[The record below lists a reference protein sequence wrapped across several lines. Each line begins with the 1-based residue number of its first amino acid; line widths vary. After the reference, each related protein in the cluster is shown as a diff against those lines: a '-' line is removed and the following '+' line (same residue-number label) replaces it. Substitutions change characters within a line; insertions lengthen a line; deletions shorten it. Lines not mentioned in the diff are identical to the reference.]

1 MKQFCRHSSVYVRQY
16 PYVST
21 GGNISHKPSK
31 SVEKL
36 IRTQIKASSIPS
48 WYQIYNKTVP
58 NTSLQD
64 FRNNIVLCF
73 RNTNTAGSFQR
84 YRDRKMVDF
93 SVNELNLSS
102 DMKGTMLAKK
112 AQSYLSESNPNL
124 QLIDKRLKI
133 NRVIPNDTSVSYLR
147 QRFSKCLE
155 NPRSSYHTL
164 MEFYLEFPKNRSNN
178 LTASELEKLLQRIC
192 HSNPKNLSSHEIKSL
207 LNIFQDL
214 QNDNFPMT
222 KEEQLSYFKLKVAS
236 KKNEFS
242 LELVDKNFQQNPLIW
257 EYMLSEFPNF
267 HTNITKQLRQ
277 RSIILTRGIL
287 QNMLIGSTSLN
298 QLLNIHNIMNM
309 KFIHMDQQIFETL
322 LFKLLEF
329 NQYQTAKEL
338 LTSLLQSKPLR
349 STNILTQNASSRQNS
364 SYEELNKLH
373 MLKSTHIMVPY
384 IYQLTP
390 FMFFPFF
397 KKLTETTITNSKMFE
412 IRDIFQILLDSH
424 IPTISTNVIE
434 ILNGISDID
443 LKFLENL
450 IQLNAASIPFNVYLN
465 DCANDRRYN
474 TMKLKEYITGD
485 GVLEE
490 QRQIFKRFIELLHI
504 SSKTCS
510 DNHLIEEVNR
520 KLQVMY
526 DMIYN

>member
-21 GGNISHKPSK
+21 GGNISHKSSR

-36 IRTQIKASSIPS
+36 IRTQLKTASIPS
-48 WYQIYNKTVP
+48 WYQIYTKPVP

-64 FRNNIVLCF
+64 FRNNIVSCF
-73 RNTNTAGSFQR
+73 QNSNTAGSFQR
-84 YRDRKMVDF
+84 YRDRKLVDY
-93 SVNELNLSS
+93 SVNELNFSK
-102 DMKGTMLAKK
+102 DMQGTMLVKK
-112 AQSYLSESNPNL
+112 AQGYFSESNPDL
-124 QLIDKRLKI
+124 QLIDKRLRI
-133 NRVIPNDTSVSYLR
+133 NRVIPSDTSVSYLR
-147 QRFSKCLE
+147 QRFSKCLQ

-178 LTASELEKLLQRIC
+178 LTVSELEKLLQRIC
-192 HSNPKNLSSHEIKSL
+192 QQNPKNLSSHEIKSL

-214 QNDNFPMT
+214 KNDSFPMT
-222 KEEQLSYFKLKVAS
+222 RREQLSYFKLKVAS
-236 KKNEFS
+236 EKNGFS
-242 LELVDKNFQQNPLIW
+242 LDSVDKKYQQNPLIW
-257 EYMLSEFPNF
+257 EYLLSEFPNF
-267 HTNITKQLRQ
+267 HTRIVKQLRQ
-277 RSIILTRGIL
+277 RNIILTRGIL
-287 QNMLIGSTSLN
+287 HNMLIGSTSLT
-298 QLLNIHNIMNM
+298 QLLNIHDIMNL
-309 KFIHMDQQIFETL
+309 KFIHMDQQIFEAL
-322 LFKLLEF
+322 LVKLLTF
-329 NQYQTAKEL
+329 NEYQTAKEL

-349 STNILTQNASSRQNS
+349 STHILTQNAASHQNS

-373 MLKSTHIMVPY
+373 MLKGTHIMVPY
-384 IYQLTP
+384 RYQLTP
-390 FMFFPFF
+390 FMFSPFF
-397 KKLTETTITNSKMFE
+397 KKLTETTITTPKMFE
-412 IRDIFQILLDSH
+412 IRDIFQVLMHNH

-434 ILNGISDID
+434 ILNGISEID
-443 LKFLENL
+443 LKFLEDL

-474 TMKLKEYITGD
+474 NVKLKEYITGD

-490 QRQIFKRFIELLHI
+490 QRQIFKRFIELLHG

-510 DNHLIEEVNR
+510 DNRLIEEISR